1 MSVSD
6 AQQIPMQLSRG
17 CVVASLQIELSD
29 DVIARF
35 RKDLLEFLHSTG
47 TNSVILDVSGLDVI
61 DGNDF
66 SALKLIMSMA
76 HLMGAHSVVSGLK
89 PGVVSSII
97 ELGVETR
104 DVNAALDLDDAF
116 DVVTRL
122 RAEAEQSD
130 LAKSGVE
137 DA

>member
-1 MSVSD
+1 MSVGD

-17 CVVASLQIELSD
+17 CVVASLQIDLSE

-47 TNSVILDVSGLDVI
+47 AHSVILDVSGLDVI
-61 DGNDF
+61 DGN
-66 SALKLIMSMA
+66 
-76 HLMGAHSVVSGLK
+76 
-89 PGVVSSII
+89 
-97 ELGVETR
+97 VETR

-116 DVVTRL
+116 DAIERL
-122 RAEAEQSD
+122 RAEAERSD
-130 LAKSGVE
+130 SAESRGG

>member
-1 MSVSD
+1 MSVGD

-17 CVVASLQIELSD
+17 CVVASLQIDLSE

-47 TNSVILDVSGLDVI
+47 ADSVILDVSGLDVI

-66 SALKLIMSMA
+66 NALKLAMSMA
-76 HLMGAHSVVSGLK
+76 QLMGAHSVVSGLK

-116 DVVTRL
+116 DVIERL
-122 RAEAEQSD
+122 RAEAARSD
-130 LAKSGVE
+130 SADSGAG

>member
-1 MSVSD
+1 MSVGD

-17 CVVASLQIELSD
+17 CVVASLQIDLSE

-47 TNSVILDVSGLDVI
+47 ADSVILDVSGLDVI

-66 SALKLIMSMA
+66 NALKLAMSMA
-76 HLMGAHSVVSGLK
+76 QLMGAHSIVSGLK

-116 DVVTRL
+116 DVIERL
-122 RAEAEQSD
+122 RAEAARSD
-130 LAKSGVE
+130 SADSGAG

>member
-17 CVVASLQIELSD
+17 CVVASLQIDLSE

-35 RKDLLEFLHSTG
+35 RRDLLEFVHSTG
-47 TNSVILDVSGLDVI
+47 ADSVILDVSGLDVI

-66 SALKLIMSMA
+66 NALKLIMSMA
-76 HLMGAHSVVSGLK
+76 KLMGSHSVVSGLK

-116 DVVTRL
+116 VLITRL
-122 RAEAEQSD
+122 RGETEQSD
-130 LAKSGVE
+130 LAKSGAD

>member
-1 MSVSD
+1 MSVGD

-17 CVVASLQIELSD
+17 CVVASLQIDLSE

-47 TNSVILDVSGLDVI
+47 ADSVILDVSGLDVI

-66 SALKLIMSMA
+66 NALKLAMSMA
-76 HLMGAHSVVSGLK
+76 QLMGAHSIVSGLK

-116 DVVTRL
+116 DVIERL
-122 RAEAEQSD
+122 RAEAARSD
-130 LAKSGVE
+130 LAESGAG

>member
-17 CVVASLQIELSD
+17 CVVASLQIDLSE

-47 TNSVILDVSGLDVI
+47 ADSVILDVSGLDVI
-61 DGNDF
+61 DANDF
-66 SALKLIMSMA
+66 NALKLIMSMA
-76 HLMGAHSVVSGLK
+76 QLMGAHSVVSGLK

-104 DVNAALDLDDAF
+104 DVDAALDLDDAF
-116 DVVTRL
+116 DMVTRL
-122 RAEAEQSD
+122 RAEGKQSD
-130 LAKSGVE
+130 LAKSGAD

>member
-1 MSVSD
+1 MSVSG

-17 CVVASLQIELSD
+17 CVVASLQIDLSE

-47 TNSVILDVSGLDVI
+47 ADSVILDVSGLDVI

-66 SALKLIMSMA
+66 NALKLAMSMA
-76 HLMGAHSVVSGLK
+76 QLMGAHSVVSGLK

-116 DVVTRL
+116 DVIERL
-122 RAEAEQSD
+122 RAEAARSD
-130 LAKSGVE
+130 LAESGAG

>member
-1 MSVSD
+1 MSVGD

-17 CVVASLQIELSD
+17 CVVASLQIDLSEE
-29 DVIARF
+29 VIARF
-35 RKDLLEFLHSTG
+35 RKDLLGFLHTTG
-47 TNSVILDVSGLDVI
+47 ADSVILDVSGLDVI

-66 SALKLIMSMA
+66 NALKLAMSMA
-76 HLMGAHSVVSGLK
+76 QLMGAHSVVSGLK

-116 DVVTRL
+116 DVIERL
-122 RAEAEQSD
+122 RTEAKRSDSAESR
-130 LAKSGVE
+130 GG

>member
-1 MSVSD
+1 M
-6 AQQIPMQLSRG
+6 
-17 CVVASLQIELSD
+17 ASLQIDLSE

-47 TNSVILDVSGLDVI
+47 ADSVILDVSGLDVI

-66 SALKLIMSMA
+66 NALKLAMSMA
-76 HLMGAHSVVSGLK
+76 RLMGAHSIVSGLK

-116 DVVTRL
+116 DVIERL
-122 RAEAEQSD
+122 RAEAARSD
-130 LAKSGVE
+130 LAESGAG

>member
-1 MSVSD
+1 MSVGD

-17 CVVASLQIELSD
+17 CVVASLQIDLSE

-47 TNSVILDVSGLDVI
+47 ADSVILDVSGLDVI

-66 SALKLIMSMA
+66 NALKLAMSMA
-76 HLMGAHSVVSGLK
+76 RLMGAHSIVSGLK

-116 DVVTRL
+116 DVIERL
-122 RAEAEQSD
+122 RAEAARSD
-130 LAKSGVE
+130 LAESGAG

>member
-1 MSVSD
+1 MSVGD

-17 CVVASLQIELSD
+17 CVVASLQIDLSE

-47 TNSVILDVSGLDVI
+47 ADSVILDVSGLDVI

-66 SALKLIMSMA
+66 NALKLAMSMA
-76 HLMGAHSVVSGLK
+76 QLMGAHSVVSGLK

-116 DVVTRL
+116 DVIERL
-122 RAEAEQSD
+122 RAEAARSD
-130 LAKSGVE
+130 LADSEAG

>member
-1 MSVSD
+1 MSVGD

-17 CVVASLQIELSD
+17 CVVASLQIDLSE

-47 TNSVILDVSGLDVI
+47 AHSVILDVSGLDVI

-66 SALKLIMSMA
+66 NALKLAMSMA
-76 HLMGAHSVVSGLK
+76 QLMGAHSIVSGLK

-116 DVVTRL
+116 DVIERL
-122 RAEAEQSD
+122 RAEAARSD
-130 LAKSGVE
+130 SADSGAG

>member
-1 MSVSD
+1 MSVGD

-17 CVVASLQIELSD
+17 CVVASLQIDLSE

-47 TNSVILDVSGLDVI
+47 ADSVILDVSGLDVI

-66 SALKLIMSMA
+66 NALKLAISMA
-76 HLMGAHSVVSGLK
+76 QLMGAHSVVSGLK

-116 DVVTRL
+116 DVIERL
-122 RAEAEQSD
+122 RAEAARLDSAD
-130 LAKSGVE
+130 SGVG

>member
-6 AQQIPMQLSRG
+6 AQRIPMQLSRG
-17 CVVASLQIELSD
+17 CVVASLQIDLSE

-47 TNSVILDVSGLDVI
+47 ADSVILDVSGLDVI

-66 SALKLIMSMA
+66 NALKLIMSMA
-76 HLMGAHSVVSGLK
+76 QLMGAHSVVSGLK

-116 DVVTRL
+116 DMVTSL

-130 LAKSGVE
+130 LAESGAD

>member
-1 MSVSD
+1 MSVGD

-17 CVVASLQIELSD
+17 CVVASLQIDLSE

-47 TNSVILDVSGLDVI
+47 ADSVILDVSGLDVI

-66 SALKLIMSMA
+66 NALKLAMSMA
-76 HLMGAHSVVSGLK
+76 QLMGAHSVVSGLK

-116 DVVTRL
+116 DVIERL
-122 RAEAEQSD
+122 RAEAARSD
-130 LAKSGVE
+130 LAESGAG

>member
-1 MSVSD
+1 MSVGD

-17 CVVASLQIELSD
+17 CVVASLQIDLSE

-47 TNSVILDVSGLDVI
+47 ADSVILDVSGLDVI

-66 SALKLIMSMA
+66 NALKLAMSMA
-76 HLMGAHSVVSGLK
+76 RLMGADSVVSGLK

-116 DVVTRL
+116 DVIERL
-122 RAEAEQSD
+122 RAEAARSD
-130 LAKSGVE
+130 LAESGAG

>member
-1 MSVSD
+1 MSVGD

-17 CVVASLQIELSD
+17 CVVASLQIDLSE

-47 TNSVILDVSGLDVI
+47 ADSVILDVSGLDVI

-66 SALKLIMSMA
+66 NALKLAMSMA
-76 HLMGAHSVVSGLK
+76 QLMGAHSVVSGLK

-116 DVVTRL
+116 DVIERL
-122 RAEAEQSD
+122 RAEAARLDSAD
-130 LAKSGVE
+130 SGVG

>member
-1 MSVSD
+1 MSVGD

-17 CVVASLQIELSD
+17 CVVASLQIDLSEE
-29 DVIARF
+29 VIARF

-47 TNSVILDVSGLDVI
+47 ADSVILDVSGLDVI

-66 SALKLIMSMA
+66 NALKLAMSMA
-76 HLMGAHSVVSGLK
+76 QLMGAHSVVSGLK

-116 DVVTRL
+116 DVIERL
-122 RAEAEQSD
+122 RAEAERSD
-130 LAKSGVE
+130 SGESQVG